1 MGDGDPAGV
10 AIVHAMASGMG
21 GMRTSGD
28 LVARM
33 QMTRGMK
40 IAEAKK
46 YVADKLGVSLAELTD
61 GAVMWERR
69 RDLKI
74 GVVYSKQGLQ
84 KGIEAKH
91 HIAKLLDIEINSV
104 NLFKQRS
111 G

>member
-10 AIVHAMASGMG
+10 AIVHAMTSGMG
-21 GMRTSGD
+21 GMRTTGD

-33 QMTRGMK
+33 QMSRGMK
-40 IAEAKK
+40 IGEAKR
-46 YVADKLGVSLAELTD
+46 YVAEKLGVSIAELTD
-61 GAVMWERR
+61 DAVMWDLRR
-69 RDLKI
+69 ELGI
-74 GVVYSKQGLQ
+74 GTVYSRMRLP

-104 NLFKQRS
+104 NLFKQRA

>member
-1 MGDGDPAGV
+1 MT
-10 AIVHAMASGMG
+10 SGMG

-40 IAEAKK
+40 IGEAKR
-46 YVADKLGVSLAELTD
+46 YVADKLKVSVAELTD
-61 GAVMWERR
+61 DTLMW
-69 RDLKI
+69 DLRKDLGI
-74 GVVYSKQGLQ
+74 GTIYSKMRLP

-91 HIAKLLDIEINSV
+91 HIAEVLNIEINSV
-104 NLFKQRS
+104 NLFRKRA